1 MTITSV
7 ATASSNTSSFQET
20 SQDTTGFTPSGIIA
34 KKRSNISPHTTQEIG
49 WFIRQFMQGN
59 VKDYQMS
66 AWLMAICLNGMN
78 EEETAALTE
87 AMVQS
92 GDVMDWS
99 KYEISGKEL
108 PHKVDKH
115 STGGVGDKVSLI
127 LAPLI
132 ASFGLIVPM
141 MAGRG
146 LGHTGGTIDKLESI
160 PGFRTQYS
168 ADEFAGL
175 LLSNRDNGPLN
186 GAIVSPSSNIC
197 PADKRMYAL
206 RDVTA
211 TVTSIPLQTS
221 SIMSKK
227 IAERPDSLVLDVKFG
242 KGSFNNE
249 VEASLELAKS
259 MIQTG
264 ELCGIRT
271 SALVTRMDNVMG
283 CAVGNW
289 LEVKECI
296 DIMTMNTNGKIP
308 ECIIRSKD
316 LIEVTLTLA
325 AQMLVQA
332 KKAATLQEGI
342 AMAQDHIISGKCW
355 NKFRE
360 MVQAQGG
367 TLRCIEAPEEYPTAK
382 FSVRYLLTHLINYD
396 EPRFSL
402 IYYVPFINFFLVRV
416 QSKVIS
422 PKSCFI
428 SSIDAL
434 EIGIV
439 GVLIGAGRKSVEES
453 VDFSAGISFHVR
465 PGQYVE
471 NGHVLAT
478 IYTERSAVLANAT
491 KSVLNA
497 FGFSDEAVTM
507 PPLIANIVT
516 TDGVREFDHSLLES
530 IKFD

>member
-1 MTITSV
+1 M
-7 ATASSNTSSFQET
+7 
-20 SQDTTGFTPSGIIA
+20 
-34 KKRSNISPHTTQEIG
+34 
-49 WFIRQFMQGN
+49 
-59 VKDYQMS
+59 DYQMS
-66 AWLMAICLNGMN
+66 AWLMAICLNGMD

-92 GDVMDWS
+92 GDVMDWP
-99 KYEISGKEL
+99 KHEIGGEEL

-127 LAPLI
+127 LAPLV
-132 ASFGLIVPM
+132 ASFGLLVPM

-168 ADEFAGL
+168 ADEFANL
-175 LLSNRDNGPLN
+175 LLSDSDNGPLN

-211 TVTSIPLQTS
+211 TVTSIALQTS

-259 MIQTG
+259 MIQAG

-296 DIMTMNTNGKIP
+296 NIMTMGASGKTP
-308 ECIIRSKD
+308 ECISRSKD
-316 LIEVTLTLA
+316 LIEITLTLA

-342 AMAQDHIISGKCW
+342 AMAQDHLLSGKCW
-355 NKFRE
+355 KKFRE

-367 TLRCIEAPEEYPTAK
+367 SLRCIESPEDYPKAK
-382 FSVRYLLTHLINYD
+382 YSA
-396 EPRFSL
+396 
-402 IYYVPFINFFLVRV
+402 
-416 QSKVIS
+416 KVIS
-422 PKSCFI
+422 PKKGFI
-428 SSIDAL
+428 TSIDAL
-434 EIGIV
+434 EIGLV
-439 GVLIGAGRKSVEES
+439 GVLIGAGRKSIDES
-453 VDFSAGISFHVR
+453 VDFSAGIWFHIR
-465 PGQYVE
+465 PGQSVE
-471 NGHVLAT
+471 NGQVLAT
-478 IYTERSAVLANAT
+478 IYTERNTVLANAT
-491 KSVLNA
+491 KSVIDA
-497 FGFSDEAVTM
+497 FSFSEKEVTT
-507 PPLIANIVT
+507 PPLIASIVT
-516 TDGVREFDHSLLES
+516 KDGVREFDHSLLES